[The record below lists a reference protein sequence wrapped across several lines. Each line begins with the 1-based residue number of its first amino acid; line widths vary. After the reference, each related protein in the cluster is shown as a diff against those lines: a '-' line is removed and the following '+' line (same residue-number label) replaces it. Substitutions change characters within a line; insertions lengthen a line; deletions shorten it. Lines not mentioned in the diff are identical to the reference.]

1 MNNSFRVPF
10 RASGGMPEYRS
21 QTIGPQP
28 GANASAR
35 LDDSAGRI
43 VSGQAMRNAEADARG
58 WERFN
63 RGLQGFLKTGVGLY
77 NQYRDKTSRS
87 LVDDALLRAREEM
100 ETWRSEYEKTH
111 RGKDGLTAE
120 ADYNQAWGRISK
132 AHMKSLREQGV
143 SGPYEHLADLHLRE
157 NGLRYNQQGGAFQQ
171 QQHKAWNTSIY
182 EGQKDEL
189 VREVQRD
196 PDNAQWHGFL
206 KGGVLETYKR
216 LHPGE
221 DTSKLEND
229 LDRLIA
235 VNSIEA
241 RIAAQDFEGAQRDI
255 ALFSG
260 GGTGGNIGDRVAA
273 YESGNQGVKA
283 VGYDRNGGTSYGKY
297 QLSSKQGSYGEWID
311 HLAKQGPEGKAAAER
326 LRAAGALDTGGRS
339 GAAVD
344 AYTKEAE
351 ANPELF
357 ERTQREYVEQTHYQ
371 PMLAKLPAELRRQVE
386 GNAGLQEMAWSTAVQ
401 HGGAGGARILSRVWK
416 EGMSDGDLVD
426 AVYTARGDNFPSSTP
441 EVRTAVQN
449 RFGRERMQIRGMLR
463 GAALSPEKARHY
475 LDTIRV
481 EENRQRAE
489 AQIDLGSRIEDSI
502 AAWNTGQSAS
512 DAPQKDEIL
521 AAFGPEKGAKVWD
534 RLKTAQQFGADL
546 QTVSS
551 LAPAQQDALLQQRK
565 PSPGDGFAVA
575 QESWESLVQAVK
587 SDRAYR
593 DKDPV
598 GYLLQKDS
606 SVRSAF
612 EAWEQSPTPENT
624 RGYVRSLLAAGDIRG
639 MERSEINAPPVLPDA
654 AAARLAAKIM
664 DSANPAQSLA
674 QQAAIWGDYWPSVER
689 QLVTDNKLP
698 GTLRLVAN
706 MDVDSGEML
715 AATAR
720 NPKYLEEAR
729 ASLGMATSDFSAF
742 TQKVFDRMEPLL
754 KTVAAQGDLE
764 TETVLRDGATR
775 LALEYMLR
783 GYSDSD
789 AAEKAA
795 QEISGKRYGYGEGRD
810 DGGTYRIP
818 ITRNVNAVRAG
829 AAQELRSIAERPESL
844 ALPGMKGV
852 SHGWLGRTVADTIQ
866 REGAWVTAPDESGL
880 LLFVGGY
887 PVKDANGNPVFRS
900 WQEMETTGAPLLM
913 QEDTTLRFLG
923 IESEDLS

>member
-1 MNNSFRVPF
+1 M
-10 RASGGMPEYRS
+10 
-21 QTIGPQP
+21 Q
-28 GANASAR
+28 NATDM
-35 LDDSAGRI
+35 L
-43 VSGQAMRNAEADARG
+43 ADKVAY
-58 WERFN
+58 E
-63 RGLQGFLKTGVGLY
+63 
-77 NQYRDKTSRS
+77 
-87 LVDDALLRAREEM
+87 DALREFDSNY
-100 ETWRSEYEKTH
+100 RQTH
-111 RGKDGLTAE
+111 
-120 ADYNQAWGRISK
+120 
-132 AHMKSLREQGV
+132 QGV
-143 SGPYEHLADLHLRE
+143 SARDAEEAYAQFHKEQHEKLQKKWGGNPFLMEGVSRMAESIRQPSMQRAVAYRDSEEDAYQKSVLASSQAQTFQTFADPSRSWQEKEAALQAEENNLRLFA
-157 NGLRYNQQGGAFQQ
+157 GQQWDGKSGQWTGGTDITADIMAFRE
-171 QQHKAWNTSIY
+171 KAARADI
-182 EGQKDEL
+182 EG
-189 VREVQRD
+189 
-196 PDNAQWHGFL
+196 
-206 KGGVLETYKR
+206 R
-216 LHPGE
+216 L
-221 DTSKLEND
+221 
-229 LDRLIA
+229 A
-235 VNSIEA
+235 VGDI
-241 RIAAQDFEGAQRDI
+241 EGAKLLVTRY
-255 ALFSG
+255 G
-260 GGTGGNIGDRVAA
+260 GGTGGRIGDRVAA
-273 YESGNQGVKA
+273 YESGSQGVKA

-297 QLSSKQGSYGEWID
+297 QLSSRQGSYQEWLD
-311 HLAKQGPEGKAAAER
+311 YLGRQGPEGKAAAER
-326 LRAAGALDTGGRS
+326 LRAAGDVNTGGRS

-344 AYTKEAE
+344 AYTREAE
-351 ANPELF
+351 AHPELF

-401 HGGAGGARILSRVWK
+401 HGGAGGALILSRVWK

-441 EVRTAVQN
+441 EVRAAVQN
-449 RFGRERMQIRGMLR
+449 RFGRERMLIRGMLR
-463 GAALSPEKARHY
+463 GAALSPENTWRY
-475 LDTIRV
+475 LNAIRV

-502 AAWNTGQSAS
+502 AAWNTGQAAP

-551 LAPAQQDALLQQRK
+551 LTPAQQDALLQQRK

-575 QESWESLVQAVK
+575 QKSWESLVQAVK
-587 SDRAYR
+587 SDREYR
-593 DKDPV
+593 GKDPV

-624 RGYVRSLLAAGDIRG
+624 RGYVRDLLAAGDIRG
-639 MERSEINAPPVLPDA
+639 MERSESNAPPVLPDA

-664 DSANPAQSLA
+664 DSASPARFLA

-689 QLVTDNKLP
+689 QLVADNKLP
-698 GTLRLVAN
+698 GTLRLVSN
-706 MDVDSGEML
+706 MDVESGEIL

-754 KTVAAQGDLE
+754 KSVGAQGDLE
-764 TETVLRDGATR
+764 TEAVLRDGATR

-783 GYSDSD
+783 GHSDGD

-795 QEISGKRYGYGEGRD
+795 QEISKRYGYGEGRD

-818 ITRNVNAVRAG
+818 VTRNVDAVRAG
-829 AAQELRSIAERPESL
+829 AAQELRSIVEKPESL

-852 SHGWLGRTVADTIQ
+852 SRGWLEKTVADTIQ

-887 PVKDANGNPVFRS
+887 PVRDADGNPVFRS
-900 WQEMETTGAPLLM
+900 WQEMETTGTPLLM